1 MHSDHSA
8 TFSGKMNGAEKTAIP
23 SGAIEKLD
31 GLQMPSARLL
41 SSKPEAAPSLSLS
54 RQEPVGL
61 TIIVGGTNVRCC
73 LSHLNSREPATQV
86 SKWQSLRDEYA
97 VTPGAGIIGF
107 EDSHAVTYPKLA
119 RQCGEFFR
127 RQFKNAEDPFEVDN
141 LSALTFSMAGMVEGD
156 GASARVTTSNTLL
169 KIRNEAFAEK
179 FISHLKKEMPTLCLK
194 NTHVRVINDAEA
206 GLEGELYFNKIDR
219 SLVTL
224 FIILGTGLGSA
235 CTKPG
240 FAELGHLI
248 VFDPK
253 LDIFRFLTKEEF
265 EACKDA
271 DGAFKPLEGL
281 VFAENK
287 LAGPWVAIG
296 FVRDLQDHEPPLLTE
311 LAKHI
316 VTAEE
321 EAARKFAAENPDKPP
336 LIPRSMEQVYQE
348 LKKIQGFEHGTRHLW
363 AGHANESTLRAVN
376 SLIFDRKHCDLAKRA
391 GAFGSLDTIKS
402 TDPKFAL
409 DLVAEM
415 EWKRY
420 YRDVGRVAGVVYQRM
435 LDEGLN
441 PHKFIAGGGLG
452 ELSNG
457 YGPRLRQQAVDIITK
472 AGNLPEW
479 LFDFSQLSPT
489 ARESAPTYQKV
500 METARKLAH

>member
-8 TFSGKMNGAEKTAIP
+8 TFSGKVNGAENTVIP
-23 SGAIEKLD
+23 SRAIEAFD
-31 GLQMPSARLL
+31 GLQLPGANLL
-41 SSKPEAAPSLSLS
+41 SCKPAPGPSLSLS
-54 RQEPVGL
+54 RQEPIGL
-61 TIIVGGTNVRCC
+61 TIIVGGTNVRYC

-86 SKWQSLRDEYA
+86 FKWQSLRDEYEA
-97 VTPGAGIIGF
+97 TAGAGRIGF
-107 EDSHAVTYPKLA
+107 ENSHAVTYPKLA

-127 RQFKNAEDPFEVDN
+127 NHFENPHDPFEVEN
-141 LSALTFSMAGMVEGD
+141 FSALTFSMAGMVEGD
-156 GASARVTTSNTLL
+156 GTSARVTTSNTLL
-169 KIRNEAFAEK
+169 KIRKEDFAEK
-179 FISHLKKEMPTLCLK
+179 FISHLKQEIPKLSLK

-206 GLEGELYFNKIDR
+206 GLEGELYFNRIDR
-219 SLVTL
+219 NLVTL

-253 LDIFRFLTKEEF
+253 LDKFRFLTKEEF
-265 EACKDA
+265 EACKDT

-281 VFAENK
+281 VFAENI
-287 LAGPWVAIG
+287 LAGPWAAIG
-296 FVRDLQDHEPPLLTE
+296 FVRRLQNHEPPLLTE

-316 VTAEE
+316 ATAEE
-321 EAARKFAAENPDKPP
+321 AAARKYALENPDQPP
-336 LIPRSMEQVYQE
+336 LKIRSTGEIFNE
-348 LKKIQGFEHGTRHLW
+348 LKRIQEFKNGERHLW
-363 AGHANESTLRAVN
+363 AGHTNESTLRAVN
-376 SLIFDRKHCDLAKRA
+376 SLIFDRKHCDLTKRA
-391 GAFGSLDTIKS
+391 EAFGSLDTIKA

-420 YRDVGRVAGVVYQRM
+420 YRDVGQVAGVVYQRM
-435 LDEGLN
+435 LDEGLH

-452 ELSNG
+452 ELSNC
-457 YGPRLRQQAVDIITK
+457 YGPRLRQQAVDIITE

-500 METARKLAH
+500 IETARKLAH